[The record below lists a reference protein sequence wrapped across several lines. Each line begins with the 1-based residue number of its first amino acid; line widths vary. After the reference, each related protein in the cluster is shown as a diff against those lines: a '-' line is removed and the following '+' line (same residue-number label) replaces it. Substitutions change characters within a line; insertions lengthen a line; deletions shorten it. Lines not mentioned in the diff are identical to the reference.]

1 MKKHMIKIIIVIMG
15 IIWLFFNNITEKIF
29 WKEISKEEI
38 LYNTNNLD
46 FNNEIIKNIYK
57 YDVKIYKKNKI
68 SNILWHYNPNNNEII
83 LNLSEYEYNL
93 KNKELLKNNLI
104 KEVLKH
110 EFLHYI
116 LRKDEKLEKKI
127 IKELKKILKNEEWIE
142 IKELFNNNKI
152 SKLKIMANRLSK
164 ENSFLISKERI
175 KQIYY
180 QEIICYYY
188 MNIEN
193 KDNYKEISSLLFK

>member
-15 IIWLFFNNITEKIF
+15 IIWLFFNNITEKIL